1 MEYITTSEIS
11 KETGV
16 NYKTCFKVLDA
27 LARKKYLKIRYIS
40 ICPKCHTM
48 YKEYESLNDIPN
60 NFSCEKCKENIMD
73 IFSNTYITFSK
84 W

>member
-27 LARKKYLKIRYIS
+27 LARKKYLKIRF
-40 ICPKCHTM
+40 KL
-48 YKEYESLNDIPN
+48 KGGKANG
-60 NFSCEKCKENIMD
+60 
-73 IFSNTYITFSK
+73 IFEEIFK
-84 W
+84 